1 MSFQQI
7 SNSEKDSIFQ
17 RIKESYPTSTI
28 CWIEKINNPTLEQLY
43 SKHKSLSHSTIELQL
58 FHGTNEENITP
69 IIENGFDPTKNKRS
83 LYGKGTYFAH
93 EAKYSMDYVSG
104 RDDILFMFL
113 CDVLI
118 DAKTIIVSSHKIY
131 VSPNKDAS
139 IPRYV
144 IAFHQTTDSVSN
156 CIRQH

>member
-1 MSFQQI
+1 MSFHQV
-7 SNSEKDSIFQ
+7 SNSEKDLIYQ

-28 CWIEKINNPTLEQLY
+28 CWIEKINNQMLEQRY
-43 SKHKSLSHSTIELQL
+43 TNHKKTSRANTELQL
-58 FHGTNEENITP
+58 FHGTNEENIAP
-69 IIENGFDPTKNKRS
+69 IMENGFDPTKNKRS
-83 LYGKGTYFAH
+83 AYGKGTYFARN
-93 EAKYSMDYVSG
+93 AMISMGYVSG

-118 DAKTIIVSSHKIY
+118 DAETIIEESVGIY
-131 VSPNKDAS
+131 VSPNKSAS

-144 IAFHQTTDSVSN
+144 ITFHKTADSLSN